1 MNKLL
6 LNQSGRNHIK
16 ILPLL
21 NDVTLPTDEGDKIR
35 WCEDQFKRLQHNDN
49 AKRLAL
55 YKNRG
60 KGYLI
65 AVWEAEGIYY
75 LIQCIRNEFKTYNDT
90 IYITK
95 DGDDAL
101 AIAKFLKD
109 NVDSIMSGLTKD
121 LVQAWRMIDASKGA

>member
-21 NDVTLPTDEGDKIR
+21 DDVTLPTEPGDKIR
-35 WCEDQFKRLQHNDN
+35 WCEETYYRLQNNDN
-49 AKRLAL
+49 AKRLCL
-55 YKNRG
+55 YKNRS

-65 AVWEAEGIYY
+65 SVWEADSVYY
-75 LIQCIRNEFKTYNDT
+75 LIQCIRNEFKTFNDT

-95 DGDDAL
+95 NGEDAL

-109 NVDSIMSGLTKD
+109 NVDEILRGLTAD
-121 LVQAWRMIDASKGA
+121 LIKAWKLIDGNQRA